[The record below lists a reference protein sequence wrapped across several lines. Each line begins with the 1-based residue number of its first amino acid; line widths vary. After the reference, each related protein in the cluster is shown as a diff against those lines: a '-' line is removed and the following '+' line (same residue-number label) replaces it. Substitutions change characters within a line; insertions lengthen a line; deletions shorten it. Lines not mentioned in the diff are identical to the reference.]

1 MYMSVFA
8 QNETRIL
15 KEDLTKRI
23 NDSATLNQ
31 SMKAE
36 PIKQSRKYYDS
47 RMTKIESLQEECKSM
62 DSNLETSIKKID
74 DSIEEMN
81 KSIQESKGSIEEL
94 EERKKESRSGKK
106 QLNKSRRQLNVRIK
120 RLEKS
125 IKEMDERKEQMNEC
139 KHLTT
144 NLNKNYQDINA
155 TLNEKKVGTLKS
167 QVQYE
172 INKDPAIYSHAIE
185 QSDSALKDVLKSEP
199 LHSAGNRKTK
209 RKRRKITKRMKV

>member
-1 MYMSVFA
+1 MSVFA
-8 QNETRIL
+8 QNEPKKL

-36 PIKQSRKYYDS
+36 PNKQSRKYYDS
-47 RMTKIESLQEECKSM
+47 RMTKIESLQDECKSM

-81 KSIQESKGSIEEL
+81 KSIQEFKGSMEEL

-120 RLEKS
+120 RLKKS

-139 KHLTT
+139 KYLTA
-144 NLNKNYQDINA
+144 NLNKSYQDINA

-172 INKDPAIYSHAIE
+172 INKDPDTYEPAITLSD
-185 QSDSALKDVLKSEP
+185 QSLKDVLKSDYG
-199 LHSAGNRKTK
+199 GNRKTR
-209 RKRRKITKRMKV
+209 RKRRKLTKRMKV